1 MLLRA
6 LRTVLLG
13 SVLAGPAVWG
23 NSSFSDDASL
33 ANSPPLQALYRAH
46 RGENLWVESGRPRP
60 IARAALEMLS
70 QAHAHGL
77 RAADYRVDLLYAWH
91 EGLSQGAPEWSDDF
105 ELALSAALMQFVA
118 DMRPAD
124 FEGQSRETRAE
135 ALAQRVLDAV
145 AADDL
150 GSLYASLAPRHEQ
163 YIRLQALLAEYE
175 RLAAGP
181 QGISIGAGP
190 KLERGASGPRVASL
204 RMRLLGA
211 ADTAYGESERSYFDD
226 VLEAAVKRYQG
237 LHGLEADGVVGPQT
251 QRHMDTSLEE
261 KIALIKLNL
270 ARWRRLPVDLGRDY
284 VLVNIPEYRLDM
296 VRGRE
301 PNLSMRVVVGSKSNQ
316 TPEFNDAIEYLV
328 FNPYWYV
335 PNSIW
340 VKELLPKAVK
350 NPSYLEANGYE
361 LLDAAGTVLPA
372 AAVDWAQAAANR
384 GKGMRVRQRP
394 GANNSLG
401 AVKFLFPNPLDIYL
415 HDSPARGLYAH
426 TARAFS
432 HGCIRLESPE
442 LLAQALLEAH
452 ADWDSDGVR
461 SAMSRGRQR
470 QVNLTEPVPVYL
482 AYLSVKVMDDG
493 QAAFFADVYGRD
505 RRGLAQYM

>member
-6 LRTVLLG
+6 LRTALLV
-13 SVLAGPAVWG
+13 SMLAWGHSAFSEPASTVI
-23 NSSFSDDASL
+23 SPSL
-33 ANSPPLQALYRAH
+33 KALYLAH
-46 RGENLWVESGRPRP
+46 RGENLWVEGGRPRP
-60 IARAALEMLS
+60 IARAALEILAE
-70 QAHAHGL
+70 AHTHGL
-77 RAADYRVDLLYAWH
+77 RDADYRVDWLYAWH
-91 EGLSQGAPEWSDDF
+91 EGLSQGSPEWSDDF
-105 ELALSAALMQFVA
+105 ELALSAALMQFIA
-118 DMRPAD
+118 DMRPAE
-124 FEGQSRETRAE
+124 FAGLSREERAP

-150 GSLYASLAPRHEQ
+150 ASLYASLAPRHEQ
-163 YIRLQALLAEYE
+163 YIRLQALLADYE

-181 QGISIGAGP
+181 QGIAIGAGP
-190 KLERGASGPRVASL
+190 KLERGEIGPRVARL
-204 RMRLLGA
+204 RMRLLGS
-211 ADTAYGESERSYFDD
+211 ADTAYGESERSYFDA
-226 VLEAAVKRYQG
+226 VLEAAVKHYQG
-237 LHGLEADGVVGPQT
+237 LHGLDPDGVVGPQT

-301 PNLSMRVVVGSKSNQ
+301 RNLSMRVVVGSKSNQ
-316 TPEFNDAIEYLV
+316 TPEFNDEIEYLV

-340 VKELLPKAVK
+340 VNELLPKALK

-372 AAVDWAQAAANR
+372 AAVDWAQAAENR

-415 HDSPARGLYAH
+415 HDSPARGLYARN
-426 TARAFS
+426 ARAFS

-452 ADWDSDGVR
+452 AQWDGDAVR
-461 SAMSRGRQR
+461 LAMSRGGQR
-470 QVNLTEPVPVYL
+470 QVNLAEPVPVYL
-482 AYLSVKVMDDG
+482 AYLSVKVMDNG
-493 QAAFFADVYGRD
+493 EAAFFEDVYGRD
-505 RRGLAQYM
+505 RPGLAQYL